1 MCLEDEEFD
10 GPPNLRGKIMM
21 YKGHQNLS
29 KVHKIDFFRL
39 ARYPIFK
46 EACTSIS

>member
-1 MCLEDEEFD
+1 MCLEDEAFD

-29 KVHKIDFFRL
+29 KVHTIDFFHV